1 MISTAASPEDNSHT
15 LCSGDEAAVEFDDPY
30 RSASCGSAPDRVL
43 AEAGRPVDRRGLRR
57 GARGSGPDP
66 PALAGAEPAADR
78 AGDPPADRHPAGAVP
93 WRRRG
98 DDPSV
103 PDDLEARGWVTWTED
118 QQATLTEL
126 GAAAHA
132 DLLEKVSQR
141 RARLSAG
148 ISPQEYTATIEV
160 LRRMA
165 VNLGWAESS

>member
-1 MISTAASPEDNSHT
+1 MLNLLQTQPATLQRIDTQLAPFLGGPEAT
-15 LCSGDEAAVEFDDPY
+15 T
-30 RSASCGSAPDRVL
+30 
-43 AEAGRPVDRRGLRR
+43 RPVL
-57 GARGSGPDP
+57 
-66 PALAGAEPAADR
+66 
-78 AGDPPADRHPAGAVP
+78 
-93 WRRRG
+93 
-98 DDPSV
+98 
-103 PDDLEARGWVTWTED
+103 DDLQARGWVTWTED

-132 DLLEKVSQR
+132 ELLGKVSQS

>member
-1 MISTAASPEDNSHT
+1 LSSTTPTDQRPADRRPIGFWLKLVDR
-15 LCSGDEAAVEFDDPY
+15 LIDEGFDAVL
-30 RSASCGSAPDRVL
+30 G
-43 AEAGRPVDRRGLRR
+43 EAGLTHRHWQV
-57 GARGSGPDP
+57 
-66 PALAGAEPAADR
+66 AEPAADR

-93 WRRRG
+93 SRRRG